1 MHALLIV
8 LTILLLSA
16 APARAQWNDDAQ
28 KCAETPSPDLALA
41 HCTRAIQSGELSEP
55 SLAVTLNNRG
65 NAYQNKGDYVRAIAD
80 YDQAIKLNS
89 DSALIFNNRGSAH
102 QHKGDYER
110 AIQDYEQA
118 IRLDPSSA
126 RAFNNRGRVNH
137 LKEDYAQAIK
147 DYDEAIALDPDY
159 QLAFYNRAL
168 ARFDQGLYIA
178 SVPDFVRAVQLDSS
192 STYRVLGLYLAKARG
207 GDVDRESLAANAAQ
221 LNLTRWPGPVVALFL
236 GQITPEALVAGA
248 QDPDPTTQRER
259 QCEAY
264 FYAGEH
270 FLIQG
275 QRAPAV
281 QMFQSAVA
289 TGVTS
294 LVEHSSAKAELRRLG
309 P

>member
-1 MHALLIV
+1 MHRLLIAMAF
-8 LTILLLSA
+8 LLLSA
-16 APARAQWNDDAQ
+16 APALAQWNDDAQ
-28 KCAETPSPDLALA
+28 KCAETPTPDLALA

-80 YDQAIKLNS
+80 YDHAIKLNS

-137 LKEDYAQAIK
+137 LKENYAEAIK

-159 QLAFYNRAL
+159 QPAFYNRAL

-178 SVPDFVRAVQLDSS
+178 SVPDFVRAVNLDTSS
-192 STYRVLGLYLAKARG
+192 PYRVLGLYLAKARG
-207 GDVDRESLAANAAQ
+207 GDVDRESLAASAVQ

-236 GQITPEALVAGA
+236 GQITPQALVTAA
-248 QDPDPTTQRER
+248 QDPDPNTQLER

-270 FLIQG
+270 YLILG
-275 QRAPAV
+275 QRPPAV

-294 LVEHSSAKAELRRLG
+294 LFEHSSAKAELRRLG